1 MPTVCRSSGA
11 RDEKGFFWRSERKV
25 VWTRSFLR
33 NHSVKIRVGS
43 SDRRVAFGL
52 RRRGLAEGRRAPA
65 FLPSL
70 PGPGPGWVDH
80 LLGLSGKA
88 GRTNIRT
95 DH

>member
-1 MPTVCRSSGA
+1 M
-11 RDEKGFFWRSERKV
+11 
-25 VWTRSFLR
+25 
-33 NHSVKIRVGS
+33 KIRVGS

-88 GRTNIRT
+88 GRANIRT